1 MKTDLFQPCGH
12 CWVFQICWHIEC
24 SIFTASSFRIW
35 NSSTGILLPPLA
47 LFIVVLPKA
56 HLTSHSRISGSRWVI
71 TPLWLSGSW
80 SLLYSSMYSCHLF
93 LIFSAYVRFLS
104 SLSFTVPILTWNVP
118 LISPIFLKTSRV
130 FPILLFSSVS
140 LYCSFAKLSYI
151 FFLLSGT
158 LHSVRYIF
166 PFLPCF
172 LLPFFSSAI
181 CKASSDNHF
190 AFLHFF
196 FFGMVLETG
205 L

>member
-1 MKTDLFQPCGH
+1 MT
-12 CWVFQICWHIEC
+12 
-24 SIFTASSFRIW
+24 
-35 NSSTGILLPPLA
+35 
-47 LFIVVLPKA
+47 
-56 HLTSHSRISGSRWVI
+56 
-71 TPLWLSGSW
+71 TPLWLSW
-80 SLLYSSMYSCHLF
+80 SLRPFSYSFSVYSCHLF

-196 FFGMVLETG
+196 FFGMVLFATSYTIIIVWASVHI
-205 L
+205 LQAFCSLDQIPWIYSSLPLYIYKAFDLNHTWQA

>member
-1 MKTDLFQPCGH
+1 M
-12 CWVFQICWHIEC
+12 
-24 SIFTASSFRIW
+24 
-35 NSSTGILLPPLA
+35 
-47 LFIVVLPKA
+47 
-56 HLTSHSRISGSRWVI
+56 SGSRWVT
-71 TPLWLSGSW
+71 TPSWLFR
-80 SLLYSSMYSCHLF
+80 SLRPFSYSFSVYSCHLF